1 MTVLCLNAA
10 VDGVGL
16 RSNCVSQQ
24 ISLCFYR
31 ET

>member
-10 VDGVGL
+10 VDGL
-16 RSNCVSQQ
+16 RSKCVSQ

-31 ET
+31 EA